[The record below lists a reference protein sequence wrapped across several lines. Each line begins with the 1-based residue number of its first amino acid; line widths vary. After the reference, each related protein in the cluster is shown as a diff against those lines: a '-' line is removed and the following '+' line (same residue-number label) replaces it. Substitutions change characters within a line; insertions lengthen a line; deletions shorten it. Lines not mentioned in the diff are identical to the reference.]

1 MPEKD
6 KKKNS
11 SNRVSDKDRFKYI
24 GFEVFPGTPK
34 DLFKSDTEKD
44 KLVDEVRK
52 KRGSGNVLRDDN
64 SLMKERISSFDRIIL
79 TVASVVIILTLFFP
93 WYAVYNE
100 IEETVKEQAP
110 ATIDSTALAF
120 TSDSFKADS
129 MAVSETVGD
138 STAMLAETASEEKT
152 PAVTEETEGT
162 TGEDQQ
168 GASATNEGSSSEEI
182 LHSYVAKKKIHKEYV
197 RKSGIGSL
205 ISIGSIG
212 GSLFSSGFILI
223 LTAIVLIIYTLLC
236 IGLPIYTLFGIY
248 GIKGSPDEK
257 ATRLKKIFRYN
268 WLPLCLFILALFLSF
283 FGGNYGFDANAT
295 FSSLGDSY
303 GIGVFLGSLSWGI
316 VMSLGGFI
324 LTAVKGAEI

>member
-11 SNRVSDKDRFKYI
+11 LNRISDKDRFKYI

-44 KLVDEVRK
+44 KLIDEVRK
-52 KRGSGNVLRDDN
+52 KRNSGNVLRDDN

-79 TVASVVIILTLFFP
+79 TIASVVIILTLFFP

-100 IEETVKEQAP
+100 VEETVKEQVP
-110 ATIDSTALAF
+110 AAIDSTALAF
-120 TSDSFKADS
+120 TSDSLNSDS
-129 MAVSETVGD
+129 MTASETVGD
-138 STAMLAETASEEKT
+138 STAMLAETASEEKST
-152 PAVTEETEGT
+152 DVTEEGKGT
-162 TGEDQQ
+162 TSESPSDV
-168 GASATNEGSSSEEI
+168 SATNKGSNVEEI

-205 ISIGSIG
+205 ISISSIG
-212 GSLFSSGFILI
+212 GDLFSSGFILI
-223 LTAIVLIIYTLLC
+223 LIAIVLIIYTLLC

-248 GIKGSPDEK
+248 GIKGDPDEK
-257 ATRLKKIFRYN
+257 ATRLKKVFRYS

-283 FGGNYGFDANAT
+283 FGANYGFDSNAA

-303 GIGVFLGSLSWGI
+303 GIGIFLNSLSWGI
-316 VMSLGGFI
+316 IVSLGAFI